1 MDKYLKKLRKAYE
14 EIPIPKELDN
24 VVQSSL
30 QKQKKPKSPFR
41 SKWLIGLAAAV
52 LLFVFS
58 INTSQTFAESLAKVP
73 VIGSVVD
80 VLTIKEIHVE
90 KDNYNADIETP
101 AIHGMGDKELEDSLN
116 QKYIEESQ
124 QLYETFKEEMD
135 YLEEA
140 DGGHLAIDSGYE
152 VKTNNDRIL
161 SIERSVTE
169 TEASSY
175 TTHQYDTIDKKKK
188 IMLTLPILFKDDQYI
203 ENISDEIKRQMREQ
217 MEEDENVMYWLDGP
231 RTEEMDSAD
240 LFDRID
246 ANQKFYIN
254 KNRKLVIAFD
264 DYEVAP
270 GYMGAVEFVIPTDK
284 IDGNLVGNE
293 YIQ

>member
-101 AIHGMGDKELEDSLN
+101 AIHGMG
-116 QKYIEESQ
+116 
-124 QLYETFKEEMD
+124 
-135 YLEEA
+135 
-140 DGGHLAIDSGYE
+140 
-152 VKTNNDRIL
+152 
-161 SIERSVTE
+161 
-169 TEASSY
+169 
-175 TTHQYDTIDKKKK
+175 
-188 IMLTLPILFKDDQYI
+188 
-203 ENISDEIKRQMREQ
+203 
-217 MEEDENVMYWLDGP
+217 
-231 RTEEMDSAD
+231 
-240 LFDRID
+240 
-246 ANQKFYIN
+246 
-254 KNRKLVIAFD
+254 
-264 DYEVAP
+264 
-270 GYMGAVEFVIPTDK
+270 
-284 IDGNLVGNE
+284 
-293 YIQ
+293 